1 MSNPVVSNPVV
12 SKEETSPTSRSTVD
26 LPRWKSVLAVVAHPD
41 DESFGLGAILDA
53 FVRAGAAVEVLCL
66 THGEASTLHG
76 TPGDLASVREAELS
90 EAAAA
95 LGVTRA
101 TLQDHPDGA
110 LGDLCRTRLATEVV
124 TTAESSGAQGLVVF
138 DIAGVTGPPD
148 HVAASS
154 AALLAA
160 ETLNLPVLGWTL
172 PETVAARLNQEQ
184 GTSFTG
190 HSAGDVDLLV
200 TVDRARQRVACQAHD
215 SQALPTSVLWRRL
228 ELLGDT
234 ESLRWLR
241 PDGGATG
248 HPATLANLAVRVD
261 AAQGRP
267 MRVEYR
273 GGDQFDINVRGH
285 IISVDQPVRDGGDDT
300 APTPTELF
308 IASLASC
315 VAFYARRYLKR
326 HDLPTGG
333 LAVESTFEMGSRPA
347 RVAGIDLRLILPEGV
362 PPERLDAL
370 LAVATHCTV
379 HNTLESTPDV
389 SITLAD
395 APAG

>member
-1 MSNPVVSNPVV
+1 MSNEV
-12 SKEETSPTSRSTVD
+12 TSPTSGIAVA
-26 LPRWKSVLAVVAHPD
+26 LPGWKSVLAVVAHPD
-41 DESFGLGAILDA
+41 DESFGLGAILDS
-53 FVRAGAAVEVLCL
+53 FVRAGAGVEVLCL

-76 TPGDLASVREAELS
+76 APGDLASVRGAELS
-90 EAAAA
+90 AAAHA

-101 TLQDHPDGA
+101 GLHDHPDGA
-110 LGDLCRTRLATEVV
+110 LGEVCRTRLATEVV
-124 TTAESSGAQGLVVF
+124 AAAESSGAQGLLVF
-138 DIAGVTGPPD
+138 DTAGVTGHPD

-172 PETVAARLNQEQ
+172 PEAVAAQLNQEQ

-190 HSAGDVDLLV
+190 HRAEDVDLRV
-200 TVDRARQRVACQAHD
+200 TVDRSRQRVACQAHE

-228 ELLGDT
+228 ELLGDA

-241 PDGGATG
+241 PAGGAMS
-248 HPATLANLAVRVD
+248 HPATLARLPARVD
-261 AAQGRP
+261 TDQGRP

-285 IISVDQPVRDGGDDT
+285 IISVDQPVKDGGDDT

-315 VAFYARRYLKR
+315 VAFYARRYLER
-326 HDLPTGG
+326 HNLPTDG
-333 LAVESTFEMGSRPA
+333 LAVESTFEMGARPA
-347 RVAGIDLRLILPEGV
+347 RVAGIDIRLIVPKGV

-370 LAVATHCTV
+370 LAIATHCTV
-379 HNTLESTPDV
+379 HNTLEITPDV
-389 SITLAD
+389 SITLTD
-395 APAG
+395 ALAG